1 MTLTCEECMKGAPY
15 VFCCKRECGE
25 HEFCRGC
32 TYQKSLEETHCFDN
46 SIGSEDWLKK
56 SSSLLSDSY

>member
-15 VFCCKRECGE
+15 TFCCKRECGE

-32 TYQKSLEETHCFDN
+32 TYQNSSEMHCFDDPDD
-46 SIGSEDWLKK
+46 SIESED
-56 SSSLLSDSY
+56 

>member
-1 MTLTCEECMKGAPY
+1 MALACEECMKGAPY
-15 VFCCKRECGE
+15 IFCCKRECGE
-25 HEFCRGC
+25 HELCRGC
-32 TYQKSLEETHCFDN
+32 TYRKSLEETQCFDD